1 MCENYENRAYSYTY
15 TEEFSCNS
23 SIFPVY
29 LIILRHIAIINQ
41 IFFIFIQ
48 FAQQKETLLSH
59 FIATATNYICRY
71 ETNWYHCQEN
81 IGKNFSF
88 RIVFLVGKF
97 NPHF

>member
-1 MCENYENRAYSYTY
+1 M
-15 TEEFSCNS
+15 
-23 SIFPVY
+23 
-29 LIILRHIAIINQ
+29 AIINR
-41 IFFIFIQ
+41 IFFTFIQ

-97 NPHF
+97 NPHFYVSVRRRKIVMIAKGFTEQPHVSKP